1 MESKLKMIGTTLIVL
16 GVAGLLYEDYQHH
29 RLIEEL
35 QSKQAPNVIETEK
48 LIDSLE
54 TQLFIATSTNGRYEM
69 TLEHLYEVNPEA
81 AKEFDEYYNQETE

>member
-35 QSKQAPNVIETEK
+35 QSKQAP
-48 LIDSLE
+48 
-54 TQLFIATSTNGRYEM
+54 
-69 TLEHLYEVNPEA
+69 
-81 AKEFDEYYNQETE
+81 